1 MDEIIDETD
10 SACLI
15 SSGITIC
22 DELTEYMQN
31 VYPEY
36 CDVDLLENKEK
47 ITNQAET
54 VCRELHEI
62 YLNRERFSLH
72 WAFKKANESVIIRQE
87 KIGQKIE
94 SIIPDYKE
102 IFANTSNRTKLR
114 VRRTR
119 NIFNFFSFLI
129 SFLDIAI
136 SVALILLVT
145 FLSQKIEHMIE
156 SVLLNI
162 LFIGIIALVKVSLD
176 RFVIIPMI
184 DRWGWKQY
192 LKSINLMKQITI
204 SLMSTGLVLHEAVK
218 RNVDNETLVELF
230 LRGFERRKFTKRIN
244 KEYLNKI
251 LETYRPSHNI

>member
-1 MDEIIDETD
+1 MDEVLEEPEA
-10 SACLI
+10 ACMI
-15 SSGITIC
+15 TSGITIC
-22 DELTEYMQN
+22 SELTEYMQT

-36 CDVDLLENKEK
+36 CDVDLLESKEK
-47 ITNQAET
+47 ITTQAEG

-62 YLNRERFSLH
+62 YLNRERYDLH
-72 WAFKKANESVIIRQE
+72 WAFKKANETVIVRQE

-102 IFANTSNRTKLR
+102 IFANTSKRTKHR
-114 VRRTR
+114 VKGTK
-119 NIFNFFSFLI
+119 NIFTFFSLFI
-129 SFLDIAI
+129 SFLDIAV

-156 SVLLNI
+156 SILLNI
-162 LFIGIIALVKVSLD
+162 LFIGLIALAKVSLD

-244 KEYLNKI
+244 KDYLNNI
-251 LETYRPSHNI
+251 LETYRPTQ